1 MSWERGH
8 RVQWFCWWLVGGYK
22 PSAAEIW
29 WQPVVLQMCLV
40 NCAREEVPPS
50 MSCLS
55 SGRASCSSGPQ
66 DPTLSAEDEE
76 FSLSLPHNLCEFR
89 LWGRYFQYVV
99 TQLPSE
105 VSQNESGLT
114 DTVAV
119 MKQTQ
124 QVVAWPLINCR
135 QSWGVNEIPP
145 RAEGTIPAQRLPSR
159 TCVTPAWNR
168 VRNLSLFLFLLPLQ
182 LLVL

>member
-1 MSWERGH
+1 
-8 RVQWFCWWLVGGYK
+8 
-22 PSAAEIW
+22 
-29 WQPVVLQMCLV
+29 
-40 NCAREEVPPS
+40 

-124 QVVAWPLINCR
+124 QVVA
-135 QSWGVNEIPP
+135 
-145 RAEGTIPAQRLPSR
+145 
-159 TCVTPAWNR
+159 
-168 VRNLSLFLFLLPLQ
+168 
-182 LLVL
+182 